1 MALISEGEKLM
12 MKCPNCGGDRY
23 LNDGGC
29 RNCGSDLSGLEIVEE
44 NSLNQNVKPTQAK
57 LSRLCFAGFVLSVS
71 SFIFAV
77 AGYMALP
84 VFSNEIASLVF
95 QIASILSFL
104 SGFIISII
112 GVRSARKKG
121 ERGRAFGVVGI
132 IYACARTVHII
143 LILHFVLTM
152 ISGGFIGSGPNP
164 NNTPEYSWTTQTYV
178 EDTTFYP

>member
-1 MALISEGEKLM
+1 M

-84 VFSNEIASLVF
+84 VFDIEPLFCRRQNCAFENT
-95 QIASILSFL
+95 
-104 SGFIISII
+104 GFTGISII
-112 GVRSARKKG
+112 HNNPF
-121 ERGRAFGVVGI
+121 GRLSV
-132 IYACARTVHII
+132 
-143 LILHFVLTM
+143 
-152 ISGGFIGSGPNP
+152 
-164 NNTPEYSWTTQTYV
+164 
-178 EDTTFYP
+178 